1 MSAGTPA
8 SYAALAGTRDRD
20 ARARRP
26 GGLART
32 AVDDV
37 AHLYEIH
44 AAAYDRARD
53 RSGMEAAYLRQLV
66 DGLPPG
72 PATVLDLGCGAG
84 APIAA
89 WLMAAGC
96 QVTGVDAAPAMLAL
110 ARARLPAA
118 TWIEHDMRSLA
129 LGARFLAIVAWDS
142 FFHLRRDAQ
151 RAMFSVFRDHLVEG
165 GLLLFTSG
173 HTDGEAIGQVNG
185 APLYHASLDPAAYA
199 RLLDQHGLD
208 VVLYRAQD
216 PACGDHTV
224 WLARAR

>member
-1 MSAGTPA
+1 
-8 SYAALAGTRDRD
+8 
-20 ARARRP
+20 
-26 GGLART
+26 
-32 AVDDV
+32 
-37 AHLYEIH
+37 
-44 AAAYDRARD
+44 
-53 RSGMEAAYLRQLV
+53 MEAAYLRRLV

-84 APIAA
+84 APIAE
-89 WLMAAGC
+89 WLVAVGC
-96 QVTGVDAAPAMLAL
+96 LVTGVDAAPAMLAL

-129 LGARFLAIVAWDS
+129 LGARFAAIVAWDS
-142 FFHLRRDAQ
+142 FFHLRRAAQ
-151 RAMFSVFRDHLVEG
+151 RGMFPVLRDHLVVG

-173 HTDGEAIGQVNG
+173 HADGEAIGQVNG

-199 RLLDQHGLD
+199 RLLEQHGFD
-208 VVLYRAQD
+208 VVLHRDRD

>member
-1 MSAGTPA
+1 M
-8 SYAALAGTRDRD
+8 
-20 ARARRP
+20 
-26 GGLART
+26 
-32 AVDDV
+32 DDV
-37 AHLYEIH
+37 AHLYQIH

-53 RSGMEAAYLRQLV
+53 RSGMEAAYLRRLV

-84 APIAA
+84 APIAE
-89 WLMAAGC
+89 WLVAVGC
-96 QVTGVDAAPAMLAL
+96 LVTGVDAAPAMLAL

-129 LGARFLAIVAWDS
+129 LGVRFAAIVAWDS
-142 FFHLRRDAQ
+142 FFHLRRAAQ
-151 RAMFSVFRDHLVEG
+151 RGMFPVLRDHLVVG

-173 HTDGEAIGQVNG
+173 HADGEAIGQVNG

-199 RLLDQHGLD
+199 RLLEQHGFD
-208 VVLYRAQD
+208 VVLHRDRD